1 MVECFEFLSSDAFAL
16 QLSSPHNKK
25 INAITLHNL
34 TLIFKGKLSSFHMKL
49 SAPTD
54 LLALDALLIAPV
66 DVFIKNV
73 FQHAAMLRL
82 MLGTKP

>member
-1 MVECFEFLSSDAFAL
+1 
-16 QLSSPHNKK
+16 
-25 INAITLHNL
+25 
-34 TLIFKGKLSSFHMKL
+34 MKL

-82 MLGTKP
+82 MLRTKP